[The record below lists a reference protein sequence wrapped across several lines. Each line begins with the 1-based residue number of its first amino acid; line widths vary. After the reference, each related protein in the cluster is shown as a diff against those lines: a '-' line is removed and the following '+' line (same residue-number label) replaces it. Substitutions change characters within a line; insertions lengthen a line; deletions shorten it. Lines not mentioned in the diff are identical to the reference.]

1 MGKRVAKIDEPNYDF
16 HLWLGTFETSYDVV
30 AYNCVVIRSNSIFLI
45 TCTQKPSSEFDWLKQ
60 FDTQWGSREDYG
72 LGRGFQLPISLGA
85 LAKNTFVGATGIFR
99 AIFASH
105 ATFSETCRVTVD
117 EIITSSLI
125 DIFPK
130 AKYEGKG
137 KGKLTEEITKVNAML
152 ERQVT
157 VSRILG
163 YTVV

>member
-1 MGKRVAKIDEPNYDF
+1 MGKRVAEIDEPNYDF

-30 AYNCVVIRSNSIFLI
+30 AYNRVVIRSNSIFLI
-45 TCTQKPSSEFDWLKQ
+45 MCTQKPSSEFNWLKQ

-72 LGRGFQLPISLGA
+72 LGRGFQLPISLGV

-117 EIITSSLI
+117 EIITSSSLI

-130 AKYEGKG
+130 AKYE
-137 KGKLTEEITKVNAML
+137 VNAML